1 VRPIRL
7 EQVSRAEPGK
17 RTKRRMETLFVIA
30 VALAAALLAALG
42 TAFWYRQ
49 RTMRRVRV
57 LSHLVKGLALGNSET
72 ELFEEKFSDDPILED
87 LSREIFQLG
96 QELRAVIQRIS
107 SERNTVA
114 ALLANLNDGIIS
126 VDADARITNLN
137 HAACQILGLTGE
149 ILGRSVNEVLP
160 STELQHL
167 VDQTLRDGQ
176 PRSQMLEMGSQQSQL
191 KVSVTLVKEEPKGP
205 GSPGNNGHRVGL
217 VVLQDLTELMRLERV
232 RRDFVAN
239 ISHEL
244 RTPLASVKLMVETL
258 QNVIEEDPEE
268 APQFLGRIDMEIDGL
283 TQLVRELLELSRI
296 ESGQVKLNLK
306 PTDIPQLIEQV
317 AGRMS
322 SQAARRGLEIIVTEP
337 GSPETYLPA
346 LADADRLSQVLINLI
361 HNAIKFTPVGGTIRL
376 NVQHFKTP
384 HGENEAGKLVVR
396 VSDSGSGIPPE
407 DLDRIFERFYKVDKA
422 RAGQEPGTGLG
433 LAIAKHVIQAHGG
446 EIWVESKVGVGSSF
460 SFTLPVVP

>member
-1 VRPIRL
+1 
-7 EQVSRAEPGK
+7 
-17 RTKRRMETLFVIA
+17 
-30 VALAAALLAALG
+30 
-42 TAFWYRQ
+42 
-49 RTMRRVRV
+49 
-57 LSHLVKGLALGNSET
+57 
-72 ELFEEKFSDDPILED
+72 
-87 LSREIFQLG
+87 
-96 QELRAVIQRIS
+96 
-107 SERNTVA
+107 
-114 ALLANLNDGIIS
+114 
-126 VDADARITNLN
+126 
-137 HAACQILGLTGE
+137 
-149 ILGRSVNEVLP
+149 
-160 STELQHL
+160 
-167 VDQTLRDGQ
+167 
-176 PRSQMLEMGSQQSQL
+176 
-191 KVSVTLVKEEPKGP
+191 
-205 GSPGNNGHRVGL
+205 
-217 VVLQDLTELMRLERV
+217 
-232 RRDFVAN
+232 
-239 ISHEL
+239 
-244 RTPLASVKLMVETL
+244 
-258 QNVIEEDPEE
+258 
-268 APQFLGRIDMEIDGL
+268 MEIDGL